1 MPRITQY
8 CHKAGFSAF
17 CLACLLYVLLPAA
30 PGLPISGRPWPA
42 VFLLVMA
49 LLTTLTGL
57 ARQLSLQNA
66 LAAAGVIALV
76 ATGAGALAIIAGA
89 GPNAAHLSG
98 PTFPPGV
105 LWSAPVAWVVLVLNA
120 RGVARLALGPWRAA
134 KNYGFWLMGL
144 AGLLLALLDLAMGR
158 CGSWARECWAG
169 PGLAAAPGWQAL
181 NVFVLAV
188 VVQLCAIPWLIN
200 KKPGTP
206 PPDYHPLWVWAL
218 LSLSLLVRG
227 G

>member
-1 MPRITQY
+1 MPRIAQD
-8 CHKAGFSAF
+8 CHKLGFCGF
-17 CLACLLYVLLPAA
+17 CLACILWVLQAF
-30 PGLPISGRPWPA
+30 PGLPVSGRQWLP

-57 ARQLSLQNA
+57 ARQLSPQNA

-76 ATGAGALAIIAGA
+76 TAGAGALAILAGA

-105 LWSAPVAWVVLVLNA
+105 PWSTPVAWVVLVPNA

-158 CGSWARECWAG
+158 CGSWARECWAW

-218 LSLSLLVRG
+218 LSLSLLAG
-227 G
+227 GG